1 MKAFALGI
9 LATVVVAQKN
19 TWSYTESYFEEAEF
33 SLASGSFSLLIG
45 TDADDSF
52 KLYQHDSY
60 AYNKVYLFLKDEL
73 EEGDLAAAWICF
85 ENLCSIMTWDV
96 EQASLWQA
104 VMPMEILAPAEAFE
118 WWGDPRTVDQME
130 MDCPD
135 PYKDIESGQMT
146 SLYQKKS
153 GIIYNQNCNHDACR
167 LNIVTIGDSVVNT
180 DPETGVEEL
189 STPLF
194 SQIARSSITT
204 VEKDKVRDRE
214 EQNEE

>member
-1 MKAFALGI
+1 
-9 LATVVVAQKN
+9 
-19 TWSYTESYFEEAEF
+19 
-33 SLASGSFSLLIG
+33 
-45 TDADDSF
+45 
-52 KLYQHDSY
+52 
-60 AYNKVYLFLKDEL
+60 
-73 EEGDLAAAWICF
+73 
-85 ENLCSIMTWDV
+85 MTWDV

-104 VMPMEILAPAEAFE
+104 VMPMEVLEPAEAFE

-130 MDCPD
+130 TDCPD

-204 VEKDKVRDRE
+204 VEKDKVREKE
-214 EQNEE
+214 ERNEA